1 MEITHSGECTWVG
14 GSSCSFCFLQ
24 YWYGLAGIEEEN
36 KSAPFKKI
44 KYFLNPKGKFLWRF

>member
-14 GSSCSFCFLQ
+14 GSSCLFCFLQ

-44 KYFLNPKGKFLWRF
+44 KYFLNPKGEFLWRF